1 MYRKARDVEV
11 CLHSVGLHCSDM
23 SSGETQDSGAGS
35 ISCNERAATMYQ
47 PYPVKSA
54 AHRK

>member
-1 MYRKARDVEV
+1 MLKFVYTVLAYTLV
-11 CLHSVGLHCSDM
+11 
-23 SSGETQDSGAGS
+23 TQGSGAGS

-54 AHRK
+54 VHRK